1 MKTINNIY
9 KIGSWLILSLM
20 LMTACEND
28 GDKIYLSSIEGS
40 GFVVTENNVKL
51 SKETSSRI
59 VLSLAWT
66 KDAFLAV
73 SDPSMSSTA
82 TVSYSIQISTNPDF
96 NVRSE
101 IYEESVT
108 GFSKAY
114 TCAELNIIAKNLDI
128 EPENETPL
136 YFRIKSVTGANMDGP
151 YSEVATVNVTSYLI
165 DMSVGTILDKD
176 KAETGRILVSPE
188 LNGIYTGFMGA
199 AGWSNYY
206 LLEGDG
212 TIWGNDG
219 VSGTAFLMSSEND
232 DKKRWNFWFPGI
244 TGCYFTEVN
253 TIKKQWS
260 ALLLQSLTVSGDIQ
274 AEMNF
279 DRPNV
284 KWTAVFNATAASTM
298 NIKLSAAGK
307 LYDYTTGDND
317 AAAKD
322 APFAFTQDGENII
335 RAEQA
340 GDITVSVP
348 KAGTYTL
355 VVDLSNPQ
363 AWTCTAVSGSEE
375 PEPVIQYLYLPGIDD
390 GITNADWNFD
400 HYLKLYDENELR
412 YAGVIN
418 VNSKWGY
425 SINTEKDN
433 WTDRYN
439 MDEGDAYAGKLR
451 FKGEE
456 NNIPAPTAGVYLI
469 ETSMIS
475 FAYSLTAI
483 GNQIYVS
490 GLNDLWNFDIPLT
503 ATTTAGVYA
512 GNITINSASKHGFT
526 FQLKN
531 GDWDRKFGGSG
542 GKLYYRGENIKDD
555 AGLTPGTYLMT
566 VNIINET
573 YSITQ

>member
-1 MKTINNIY
+1 MKAINNIY
-9 KIGSWLILSLM
+9 KIGTWLILSLM
-20 LMTACEND
+20 LMTACNDD

-40 GFVVTENNVKL
+40 DFVVTESNVKL
-51 SKETSSRI
+51 SKENSTRV

-73 SDPSMSSTA
+73 SDPSVSSTA
-82 TVSYSIQISTNPDF
+82 TVSYYIQISTNPDF
-96 NVRSE
+96 NVKSE
-101 IYEESVT
+101 IYEESAT

-114 TCAELNIIAKNLDI
+114 SGAELNIIAKTLGL
-128 EPENETPL
+128 EPDNETPL

-165 DMSVGTILDKD
+165 DMSVGTILDAD

-199 AGWSNYY
+199 SGWYNYY

-219 VSGTAFLMSSEND
+219 VSGAAFLMSSEND
-232 DKKRWNFWFPGI
+232 DDKRWNFWFPGI

-260 ALLLQSLTVSGDIQ
+260 ALLLPTLTVSGDIQ

-279 DRPNV
+279 DRPTV
-284 KWTAVFNATAASTM
+284 RWTAVFNATEASTM
-298 NIKLSAAGK
+298 NIKLNAAGK
-307 LYDYTTGDND
+307 LYDYTTGDSD

-322 APFAFTQDGENII
+322 TPFAFSQDGENII

-348 KAGTYTL
+348 EAGTYTL

-400 HYLKLYDENELR
+400 HYLKLYNENELK

-456 NNIPAPTAGVYLI
+456 NNIPAPTPGVYLI

-475 FAYSLTAI
+475 FEYSLTAI
-483 GNQIYVS
+483 GNQIYVL
-490 GLNDLWNFDIPLT
+490 GLHDVWQFNTPLT
-503 ATTTAGVYA
+503 ATATAGVYA
-512 GNITINSASKHGFT
+512 GNITINSASPWGFAIH
-526 FQLKN
+526 LKN

-555 AGLTPGTYLMT
+555 ADLAPGTYLMT
-566 VNIINET
+566 VDLINET